1 MSIEIME
8 LLLFVYSVLAFM
20 VSLYLID
27 THDKNKMWY
36 GTPKYFLQV
45 SHMNLF
51 GTIISSTIMFLI
63 ALPLYICLF
72 IYWLFH
78 VHIKRK

>member
-8 LLLFVYSVLAFM
+8 LLLFVYSVLAFAFT
-20 VSLYLID
+20 LYLIG
-27 THDKNKMWY
+27 THDKNNIWY

-51 GTIISSTIMFLI
+51 GTIISSIIMFLLI
-63 ALPLYICLF
+63 FHYTFVFLYIGCFMF
-72 IYWLFH
+72 I
-78 VHIKRK
+78 